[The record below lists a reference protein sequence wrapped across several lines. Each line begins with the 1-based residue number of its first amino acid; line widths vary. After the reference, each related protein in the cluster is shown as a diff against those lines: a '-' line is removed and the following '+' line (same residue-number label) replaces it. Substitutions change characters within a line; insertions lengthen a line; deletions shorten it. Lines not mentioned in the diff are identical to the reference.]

1 MSDLVNP
8 SASAGRTGRVPRL
21 RTWHWPELL
30 FIAPYMV
37 FYIGLLVVPLVLGF
51 VMSFQYF
58 DLFDGYSEFI
68 GLENYQQLF
77 ADQIFRGAV
86 INTFKFV
93 VFTVPAFLIIGL
105 LIALALN
112 RQTWWAATLRTLFF
126 ASNVLSVTI
135 VTLIWRAV
143 YLPEKGLMANFLDL
157 LGISGIAVL
166 QDPNLALPAI
176 AITTVWWGIGL
187 PMVLFLA
194 ALQQIPSEIYEAAK
208 LDNASPWQT
217 LWEITIPSIWR
228 TVVLV
233 AIIEV
238 IAQFQV
244 FGQINLMTGG
254 GPNNASRSMVQF
266 VYEAGFRQWTAG
278 FASAAAQVLFVI
290 MILAAG
296 LQFWASRKKQE
307 F

>member
-1 MSDLVNP
+1 MHEAAAAAVARPARAL
-8 SASAGRTGRVPRL
+8 RL
-21 RTWHWPELL
+21 RTWRWPELL
-30 FIAPYMV
+30 FVAPFLIVYV
-37 FYIGLLVVPLVLGF
+37 VLLVYPLFLGF

-58 DLFDGYSEFI
+58 DLFAGYSEFI
-68 GLENYQQLF
+68 GLDNYRELF
-77 ADQIFRGAV
+77 ADRIFRGAV
-86 INTFKFV
+86 VNTFKFV
-93 VFTVPAFLIIGL
+93 LFTVPPFLILGL
-105 LIALALN
+105 VIALALN

-143 YLPEKGLMANFLDL
+143 YLPEKGLLPNFLAAFGLDD
-157 LGISGIAVL
+157 IAVL
-166 QDPNLALPAI
+166 QDPSLALPAI
-176 AITTVWWGIGL
+176 AVTTVWWGIGL

-194 ALQQIPSEIYEAAK
+194 ALQQIPKELYEAAR
-208 LDNASPWQT
+208 LDNASSWTT
-217 LWEITIPSIWR
+217 LWHITVPSIWR
-228 TVVLV
+228 TFVLV

-244 FGQINLMTGG
+244 FGQVNLMTAG
-254 GPNNASRSMVQF
+254 GPNNATRSMVQF

-290 MILAAG
+290 MIMAAG
-296 LQFWASRKKQE
+296 LQFWASRRKQE

>member
-1 MSDLVNP
+1 MTDLA
-8 SASAGRTGRVPRL
+8 ASSRAVSGQKVRKL
-21 RTWHWPELL
+21 QTWHWTELF

-37 FYIGLLVVPLVLGF
+37 FYIALLVYPLGLGF

-58 DLFDGYSEFI
+58 DLFAGQAEFI

-77 ADQIFRGAV
+77 SDRIFQGAV
-86 INTFKFV
+86 VNTFKFV
-93 VFTVPAFLIIGL
+93 IFTVPAFVIVGL

-143 YLPEKGLMANFLDL
+143 YLPEKGLLANFLGNFGVGNL
-157 LGISGIAVL
+157 AIL
-166 QDPNLALPAI
+166 QDPNWALQAI
-176 AITTVWWGIGL
+176 AVTTIWWGIGL

-194 ALQQIPSEIYEAAK
+194 SLQQIPADIYEAAK

-217 LWEITIPSIWR
+217 LWHITVPSIWR

-233 AIIEV
+233 TIIQI

-244 FGQINLMTGG
+244 FGQINLMTQG
-254 GPNNASRSMVQF
+254 GPNNSTRSMVQF
-266 VYEAGFRQWTAG
+266 IYEAGFRQWTAG

-290 MILAAG
+290 MVLAAG
-296 LQFWASRKKQE
+296 LQFWASRRKQE

>member
-1 MSDLVNP
+1 MT
-8 SASAGRTGRVPRL
+8 AAATPRL
-21 RTWHWPELL
+21 KSWSWTELL
-30 FIAPYMV
+30 FVAPYLLLYVV
-37 FYIGLLVVPLVLGF
+37 FLVYPLGLGF
-51 VMSFQYF
+51 IMSFQYF
-58 DLFDGYSEFI
+58 DLFAGQAEFI

-77 ADQIFRGAV
+77 SDRIFQGAV
-86 INTFKFV
+86 VNTFKFV
-93 VFTVPAFLIIGL
+93 IFTVPTFVALGL

-143 YLPEKGLMANFLDL
+143 YLPQKGLLQNFLDVF
-157 LGISGIAVL
+157 GIQNIALL
-166 QDPNLALPAI
+166 QDPNWALQAI
-176 AITTVWWGIGL
+176 AVTTIWWGIGL

-194 ALQQIPSEIYEAAK
+194 ALQQIPGEIYEAAE

-217 LWEITIPSIWR
+217 LWHITIPSIWR

-233 AIIEV
+233 TIIQI

-244 FGQINLMTGG
+244 FGQINLMTAG
-254 GPNNASRSMVQF
+254 GPNNSTRSMVQF

-290 MILAAG
+290 MIVAAG
-296 LQFWASRKKQE
+296 LQFWVSRRKQE

>member
-1 MSDLVNP
+1 MTDLA
-8 SASAGRTGRVPRL
+8 ASSRAVSGQKVRKL
-21 RTWHWPELL
+21 QTWHWTELF

-37 FYIGLLVVPLVLGF
+37 FYIALLVYPLGLGF

-58 DLFDGYSEFI
+58 DLFAGQAEFI

-77 ADQIFRGAV
+77 SDRIFQGAV
-86 INTFKFV
+86 VNTFKFV
-93 VFTVPAFLIIGL
+93 IFTVPAFVIVGL

-112 RQTWWAATLRTLFF
+112 RQTWWAATLRTLFI

-143 YLPEKGLMANFLDL
+143 YLPEKGLLANFLGNFGVGNL
-157 LGISGIAVL
+157 AIL
-166 QDPNLALPAI
+166 QDPNWALQAI
-176 AITTVWWGIGL
+176 AVTTIWWGIGL

-194 ALQQIPSEIYEAAK
+194 SLQQIPADIYEAAK

-217 LWEITIPSIWR
+217 LWHITVPSIWR

-233 AIIEV
+233 TIIQI

-244 FGQINLMTGG
+244 FGQINLMTQG
-254 GPNNASRSMVQF
+254 GPNNSTRSMVQF
-266 VYEAGFRQWTAG
+266 IYEAGFRQWTAG

-290 MILAAG
+290 MVLAAG
-296 LQFWASRKKQE
+296 LQFWASRRKQE